1 MAIKEVKQFEIINRE
16 TRVLK
21 RFVEE
26 FSPVSHEEIKEMSYD
41 TLFDTVA
48 KIARKRKHKWLIQS
62 I

>member
-1 MAIKEVKQFEIINRE
+1 MIKEVKQFEIINRE

-41 TLFDTVA
+41 MLFDTVA
-48 KIARKRKHKWLIQS
+48 KIARKRKHNG
-62 I
+62 